1 MKKLKKICSA
11 NNFPTL
17 GFRIMIIRG
26 ANDLHISPQNIY
38 YWTFAL
44 SIFLAGIIRRS
55 TSQGGFHFTG

>member
-44 SIFLAGIIRRS
+44 SIFFAGIIRRA